1 MSRFTQAHQFTNA
14 ARLTRAGAMSVVI
27 LSVAMVMSVIP
38 LTQAQTSAP
47 AAVPAPRPIALKAAH
62 LFDSVSGTLVQHGV
76 VLIEGAHIT
85 AVGSDIKIPD
95 GAEIIDLG
103 DATLLPG
110 LIDAHVHLS
119 MQSGPHWYHDW
130 YDGIMRFP
138 AEQALYGAHY
148 AKATLEAGITT
159 VRDVGSSDY
168 ISLGLRNAIAA
179 GMIPGPRMLVSNY
192 AIGSTGGHAD
202 QDPVP
207 PQRIAVAGPI
217 QGVCNGVDACREAVR
232 YQIKYGADVI
242 KFMPSGGVL
251 SLSDPVDNV
260 QLTQEEMN
268 AIISEAHAWGRKV
281 AAHCH
286 GDRAAKMAIAAGV
299 DSIEHG
305 SFLRDDT
312 LLEMKKK
319 HVYLVATLFAGAWVG
334 EHADNY
340 PPVIAAKARAAAAQ
354 MQTMFQHAVK
364 IGVPLAMGT
373 DAGVEP
379 HGLNAREFSLMT
391 KNGLPAAQA
400 LMAGTA
406 NGADLLGVA
415 DKTGTL
421 QAGKF
426 ADVIA
431 VPGDVLANIG
441 ATEHPT
447 FVMKEGV
454 VYVGGR

>member
-1 MSRFTQAHQFTNA
+1 MTRPVARNLCGLALGLLA
-14 ARLTRAGAMSVVI
+14 AFAASF
-27 LSVAMVMSVIP
+27 AW
-38 LTQAQTSAP
+38 SAEP
-47 AAVPAPRPIALKAAH
+47 AAAGPPIVLRAAH
-62 LFDSVSGTLVQHGV
+62 LFDSVSGKLVDNGV
-76 VLIEGAHIT
+76 VVVSGTRIQ
-85 AVGSDIKIPD
+85 AVGSKAKIPD
-95 GAEIIDLG
+95 GAKIIDLG

-110 LIDAHVHLS
+110 IIDAHVHLS
-119 MQSGPHWYHDW
+119 NESSPNWYHDW

-168 ISLGLRNAIAA
+168 ISLGLRNAINA
-179 GMIPGPRMLVSNY
+179 GVIPGPRMLVSNY

-207 PQRIAVAGPI
+207 PQRIAVLGPL
-217 QGVCNGVDACREAVR
+217 QGVCNGPAECREAVR

-251 SLSDPVDNV
+251 SLSDPVDAPE
-260 QLTQEEMN
+260 LSQEEMN
-268 AIISEAHAWGRKV
+268 AIVSEAHAWGRKV

-286 GDRAAKMAIAAGV
+286 GDTAAKMAIAAGV

-305 SFLRDDT
+305 SFLKDDT
-312 LLEMKKK
+312 LQEMKKK

-334 EHADNY
+334 EHADGF
-340 PPVIAAKARAAAAQ
+340 PPAIAVKARAAAAAS
-354 MQTMFQHAVK
+354 QTMFQHAVK

-391 KNGLPAAQA
+391 KNGLPPAQA

-406 NGADLLGVA
+406 GGADLLGVS

-421 QAGKF
+421 VAGKS
-426 ADVIA
+426 ADIIA
-431 VPGDVLANIG
+431 VSGNPLSDMKTV
-441 ATEHPT
+441 EHPVL
-447 FVMKEGV
+447 VMKEGT
-454 VYVGGR
+454 VYVGPTTK

>member
-1 MSRFTQAHQFTNA
+1 MKQH
-14 ARLTRAGAMSVVI
+14 ARLSYWGLVIAAALGAQWF
-27 LSVAMVMSVIP
+27 A
-38 LTQAQTSAP
+38 QAAQADAPP
-47 AAVPAPRPIALKAAH
+47 AAPRIIVLKAAH
-62 LFDSVSGTLVQHGV
+62 LFDSVSGTLTDHGV
-76 VLIEGAHIT
+76 VVVSGSKIQ
-85 AVGSDIKIPD
+85 AVGSDAAIPE
-95 GAEIIDLG
+95 GAQVIDLG

-110 LIDAHVHLS
+110 FIDAHVHLS
-119 MQSGPHWYHDW
+119 EQSSTDW
-130 YDGIMRFP
+130 YRDFFNGIMRFP

-148 AKATLEAGITT
+148 AKITLEAGVTT

-168 ISLGLRNAIAA
+168 ISLGLRNAINA
-179 GMIPGPRMLVSNY
+179 GQIPGPRMLVANY
-192 AIGSTGGHAD
+192 AIGATGGHAD

-217 QGVCNGVDACREAVR
+217 QGVCNGPEECREAVR

-251 SLSDPVDNV
+251 SLSDPVDNP

-268 AIISEAHAWGRKV
+268 AIVGEAHNWGRKV

-305 SFLRDDT
+305 SFLKDDT

-334 EHADNY
+334 EHLDTF
-340 PPVIAAKARAAAAQ
+340 PPAIAVKARAAAAQ
-354 MQTMFQHAVK
+354 AQQMFQHAVK

-373 DAGVEP
+373 DAAVEP
-379 HGLNAREFSLMT
+379 HGLNAREFALMT
-391 KNGLPAAQA
+391 KNGLTPAQA

-406 NGADLLGVA
+406 NGADLLGLA
-415 DKTGTL
+415 DKIGTL
-421 QAGKF
+421 TAGKS
-426 ADVIA
+426 ADIVA
-431 VPGDVLANIG
+431 VAGNPLADIH
-441 ATEHPT
+441 ATEHPV
-447 FVMKEGV
+447 FVMKEGA
-454 VYVGGR
+454 VYVGTGAAR

>member
-1 MSRFTQAHQFTNA
+1 MRQRTMGNYRLVGLA
-14 ARLTRAGAMSVVI
+14 ALMFANLCLAD
-27 LSVAMVMSVIP
+27 A
-38 LTQAQTSAP
+38 AP
-47 AAVPAPRPIALKAAH
+47 APARPIVLKAAH
-62 LFDSVSGTLVQHGV
+62 LFDSVSGK
-76 VLIEGAHIT
+76 LIEHGMVVVSGTKIE
-85 AVGSDIKIPD
+85 AVGSDVKIPD
-95 GAEIIDLG
+95 NAQVIDLG

-110 LIDAHVHLS
+110 FIDAHVHLS
-119 MQSGPHWYHDW
+119 QESSPDWYHDNF
-130 YDGIMRFP
+130 DSLMRFP

-148 AKATLEAGITT
+148 AKVTLEAGVTT
-159 VRDVGSSDY
+159 VRDVGSNDY

-217 QGVCNGVDACREAVR
+217 QGVCNGAEECRAAVR

-268 AIISEAHAWGRKV
+268 AIVSEAHAWSRKV

-286 GDRAAKMAIAAGV
+286 GDRAAKMALAAGV

-305 SFLRDDT
+305 SFLKDDT
-312 LLEMKKK
+312 LQEMKRK
-319 HVYLVATLFAGAWVG
+319 HVYLVATIFAGAWVG
-334 EHADNY
+334 EHLDRY
-340 PPVIAAKARAAAAQ
+340 PPAIAVKVRAAAAQ
-354 MQTMFQHAVK
+354 IQQMFQHAVK
-364 IGVPLAMGT
+364 IGVPIAMGT

-379 HGLNAREFSLMT
+379 HGMNAREFSLMT
-391 KNGLPAAQA
+391 KNGMAPAKA

-406 NGADLLGVA
+406 GGADLLGIA
-415 DKTGTL
+415 DQTGTL
-421 QAGKF
+421 QPGKS
-426 ADVIA
+426 ADIVA
-431 VPGDVLANIG
+431 VPGNPLKDMA
-441 ATEHPT
+441 ATEHPL
-447 FVMKEGV
+447 FVMKEGIIYRNDV
-454 VYVGGR
+454 PAAAAH